1 MVQIFHDDTVAATHV
16 LHLSGRSTNFE
27 HYPPHKVA
35 HTLRSVTW
43 CRSQAEQIGPGAV
56 AVVDDLSSVDAIHRL
71 RAVQAIIRLR
81 DKYPDDRLDA
91 ACRRALELDDVHYR
105 TIKGLL
111 VAGTEH
117 GDRPADQPSA
127 PPPPALLRGPDAFDT
142 AQSA

>member
-1 MVQIFHDDTVAATHV
+1 M
-16 LHLSGRSTNFE
+16 
-27 HYPPHKVA
+27 A